1 MTDLK
6 CPYCDL
12 KISIHIPDDVSPEEL
27 KMIKTC
33 SCGKMMETAEETE
46 KRIRRR
52 KIKKKVFYTLMR
64 RQKKTVA
71 VKREGIEFNKCG
83 VTLYAYQRHKYPMI
97 CYVIDPETGR
107 SIATINQPLDVVYR
121 HVSHGMIKEFKSK
134 KDHQNGV
141 YYEKLKEEFNKAE
154 KVDELKENQ

>member
-52 KIKKKVFYTLMR
+52 SETCLLSSG
-64 RQKKTVA
+64 
-71 VKREGIEFNKCG
+71 EDNEE
-83 VTLYAYQRHKYPMI
+83 YQWSDCIMEIQDIPK
-97 CYVIDPETGR
+97 DWQE
-107 SIATINQPLDVVYR
+107 LDL
-121 HVSHGMIKEFKSK
+121 
-134 KDHQNGV
+134 D
-141 YYEKLKEEFNKAE
+141 
-154 KVDELKENQ
+154 